1 MRRFVL
7 LSMAILIS
15 VLACSKSPKFGKNTK
30 EYVFFTRL
38 AEITPLMDPEKSQA
52 LIQTNKFKISTRD
65 IMPIVYRVMNR
76 YSAELSRIPK
86 ADIEQ
91 FIFQIATQEAEKR
104 MLYGEAKAQHVKIPK
119 DSLQAQMERIF
130 QNAGGKNR
138 FVQDLITRGISFKEF
153 KKEFEIQLTIEK
165 FLKEKL
171 YDTVSVS
178 DEEIQKYY
186 NQDQRATVRHILL
199 VTQNKSDSEKAA
211 LREKMETIRAR
222 ALKGEDFAKLAR
234 EYSEDP
240 GSKSNGGLYKNFE
253 RGDMVQPFDSIAFNL
268 PIGKISEVFETPFGY
283 HILKV
288 IERQKDTRPLE
299 KVKSEVVQK
308 ITQEKR
314 MAAYTNL
321 IQSLKLKYQY
331 KVAWNPI

>member
-1 MRRFVL
+1 MRRFIL
-7 LSMAILIS
+7 ISMAILIS
-15 VLACSKSPKFGKNTK
+15 ILACSKSRYGKNSK
-30 EYVFFTRL
+30 EYVFFSRL
-38 AEITPLMDPEKSQA
+38 AEITPLMNPEKSQI

-65 IMPIVYRVMNR
+65 IMPIVYRVMSQ

-91 FIFQIATQEAEKR
+91 FIFQVATQEAEKR
-104 MLYGEAKAQHVKIPK
+104 MLYAEAKAQHVKITP
-119 DSLQAQMERIF
+119 DSLQKQMERIF
-130 QNAGGKNR
+130 QNAGGKSR
-138 FVQDLITRGISFKEF
+138 FLQDLITRGISFKEF
-153 KKEFEIQLTIEK
+153 KNELGIQLTIEK

-178 DEEIQKYY
+178 EEEIQKYY

-211 LREKMETIRAR
+211 LRQKMETIRTR
-222 ALKGEDFAKLAR
+222 ALQGEDFAKLAR

-240 GSKSNGGLYKNFE
+240 GSKLNGGLYQNFE
-253 RGDMVQPFDSIAFNL
+253 RGDMVQPFDSIAFHL

-288 IERQKDTRPLE
+288 IDRQKDKRPLE
-299 KVKSEVVQK
+299 KIKPEMIQK
-308 ITQEKR
+308 LTQEKR
-314 MAAYTNL
+314 VSAYTNL

-331 KVAWNPI
+331 QVAWNPI

>member
-1 MRRFVL
+1 MRRFIL
-7 LSMAILIS
+7 FSMAILIS
-15 VLACSKSPKFGKNTK
+15 ILACSKSPKYGKNSK
-30 EYVFFTRL
+30 EYVFFSRL
-38 AEITPLMDPEKSQA
+38 AEITPLMNPEKSQE

-104 MLYGEAKAQHVKIPK
+104 MLYREAKAQHVKIAK
-119 DSLQAQMERIF
+119 DSLQNQMEKIF

-138 FVQDLITRGISFKEF
+138 FIQELVTRGISFKEF
-153 KKEFEIQLTIEK
+153 KEELGIQLTIEK

-171 YDTVSVS
+171 YDTISVS
-178 DEEIQKYY
+178 EEDIKNYY
-186 NQDQRATVRHILL
+186 NQDQQATVRHILL
-199 VTQNKSDSEKAA
+199 LTQNKSDSEKAV
-211 LREKMETIRAR
+211 LREKMENIRAR

-240 GSKSNGGLYKNFE
+240 GSKPNGGLYKNFK

-268 PIGKISEVFETPFGY
+268 AIGKISEVFETPFGY

-288 IERQKDTRPLE
+288 IERQRDTRSLE
-299 KVKSEVVQK
+299 KIKPEIVQQ

-314 MAAYTNL
+314 ISAYNNL

-331 KVAWNPI
+331 KVALNPI